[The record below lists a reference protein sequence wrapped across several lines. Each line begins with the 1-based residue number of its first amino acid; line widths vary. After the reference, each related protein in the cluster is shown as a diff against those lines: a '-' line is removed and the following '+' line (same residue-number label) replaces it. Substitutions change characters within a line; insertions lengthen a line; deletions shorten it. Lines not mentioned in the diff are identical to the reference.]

1 MQEGNTGPKLTLLY
15 WILSFMMLAILGL
28 VIVQAI
34 MLALIISTAKDIF
47 NADGNGNFYL
57 RTRLDSSY
65 GLGTT
70 DHPIYVNSIIQS
82 RTYKPVYVKQSGN
95 APGNALYNPLYIKSI
110 RYRLVN

>member
-1 MQEGNTGPKLTLLY
+1 MQEEKTGPKLTPLY

-34 MLALIISTAKDIF
+34 MLALIVSTAKDIF

-70 DHPIYVNSIIQS
+70 SQPINVNSVIQSSSYKPIYVEQ
-82 RTYKPVYVKQSGN
+82 TGN
-95 APGNALYNPLYIKSI
+95 VPGNGLYNPLYMKA
-110 RYRLVN
+110 VV